1 MSDVL
6 TSENMLLGAALL
18 DEGAAKELV
27 GRLRAEDFAM
37 EINRVLFDTMRSLDA
52 DGECVDA
59 AKVANRS
66 GVDRQYIMELMD
78 IAPVRTDLEAHI
90 AEVRRAS
97 MRRSLRQAAEEM
109 IRAVAENEE
118 PGEITGRAMEELRRI
133 EEGNTG
139 GLLTGTDAVL
149 QFWERADSK
158 NLYVK
163 TGFPSLDRLLG
174 GGLLNCG
181 LYVLAARP
189 GAGKTAL
196 AVQIGDR
203 VAAREGAVLFISL
216 EMEAVQLTA
225 RRISR
230 ASGVPSSKL
239 LLGGATNEE
248 LTEAA
253 KSGKRVAKAPFF
265 VNNTLRCDVMSIR
278 TLARQV
284 KNLKLVIIDYL
295 GLIQPDRTLK
305 SRYEQITAISGEL
318 KVLARTL
325 GVPVLCLA
333 QLNRASEQRRDNT
346 PMLSDLRDSGA
357 IEQDADSVIF
367 MHRPDMYNDG
377 KKKPVVQVNVRV
389 AKNRHAGT
397 GDIQMLMQLQSG
409 LFTELEERYG

>member
-27 GRLRAEDFAM
+27 GRLQTEDFAL
-37 EINRVLFDTMRSLDA
+37 EINRLLFSTMRSLDA
-52 DGECVDA
+52 GGERIDA
-59 AKVANRS
+59 AKVANLS
-66 GVDRQYIMELMD
+66 GADRQYIMELME
-78 IAPVRTDLEAHI
+78 IAPVSTDLEAHI

-109 IRAVAENEE
+109 IRAVTENEE
-118 PGEITGRAMEELRRI
+118 PGEITGRVMEELRRI

-163 TGFPSLDRLLG
+163 TGFPNFDRLLG

-181 LYVLAARP
+181 LYILAARP
-189 GAGKTAL
+189 GAGKTAV

-203 VAAREGAVLFISL
+203 VAAREGAVLFVSL

-230 ASGVPSSKL
+230 MSGVPSSKL
-239 LLGGATNEE
+239 LLGGATNDE
-248 LTEAA
+248 LVKAA
-253 KSGKRVAKAPFF
+253 NSGKQAARLPFF
-265 VNNTLRCDVMSIR
+265 VNNTLKCDVTSIR
-278 TLARQV
+278 TLARQI
-284 KNLKLVIIDYL
+284 KNLKLVIVDYL

-305 SRYEQITAISGEL
+305 SRYEQITMVSGEL
-318 KVLARTL
+318 KILARTL

-346 PMLSDLRDSGA
+346 PMLSDLRDSGV

-367 MHRPDMYNDG
+367 LHRPDMYDDG
-377 KKKPVVQVNVRV
+377 KKKPAVQVNVRV

-397 GDIQMLMQLQSG
+397 GDIQMLMQLETG
-409 LFTELEERYG
+409 LVTEIEERYG